1 MKLSRAIST
10 TRHESLTHSVPTL
23 LALLVLTLVV
33 PLRAQQQ
40 QEQPDSVKRERAK
53 AYVLDPLNVTATRTE
68 KRVFETPAPVAVLR
82 AEAIREKAPNTV
94 SDLFRDLPGLDVTGV
109 GTNQVRPVI
118 RGQRGQRV
126 LLVQDGLRL
135 NNSRRQ
141 QDFGELPGL
150 VDVNTVE
157 RVEVVRGPASV
168 LYGSDAIGGAI
179 NVITRTP
186 TDPGIHGTAGYRYST
201 ADNQNRLAASVAGQ
215 FGRLGLLAN
224 GALRRTDSY
233 DAPGGSFGD
242 ITLAGNTLVQD
253 TGVEDESAE
262 LYASYDIAVRH
273 QLSLRV
279 SHYSA
284 DNAGFGFVDPQAYAP
299 ELPIVRI
306 LYPYQRF
313 NKVSTRYESSGLRA
327 AVADRLQVVGYAQD
341 NDRRLDNN
349 VIVVPFPGASIDVH
363 SENFT
368 EVKTFGGRLEAAK
381 LIGGRVMLTY
391 GADLVEDRTENTDYS
406 TETYDGFGPPGSPPS
421 VVADSSPN
429 LPFARYRSLGVFA
442 QGELNIAPR
451 SSVILGLRYQN
462 TNARTKATPGLPDSL
477 AGATD
482 DDNAVVASANAII
495 GVTDQVSLVG
505 SVGQGFRSPNLIE
518 LFFSGPIPEVPGA
531 FLTRNPAL
539 KPERSLNIDLGLRY
553 RTGALALEGFFFVNT
568 VKDGIRIDSIG
579 TLTNGL
585 AEYQNVNVEELRYTG
600 VELGLNA
607 VLPLGFSV
615 GGSYTHLDSKDVLN
629 ENSPVGDT
637 YADKFSGT
645 VRYTH
650 PSDRF
655 FLEYDV
661 RVNGKRREADLGTFS
676 VLTELP
682 AFNTHSL
689 RGSVVV
695 WRPGTSTHRIGLG
708 ITNLSNALYA
718 EFSNAGFFRPEPK
731 RGVIMTY
738 DVSF

>member
-1 MKLSRAIST
+1 MKLSPVIST
-10 TRHESLTHSVPTL
+10 ARTDRLARHAAL
-23 LALLVLTLVV
+23 LAPLVIAFIV
-33 PLRAQQQ
+33 PLSAQQQ
-40 QEQPDSVKRERAK
+40 QEQTDSLKRERGQ
-53 AYVLDPLNVTATRTE
+53 AYLLDPLNVTATRSE

-82 AEAIREKAPNTV
+82 SAAIREKAPNTV
-94 SDLFRDLPGLDVTGV
+94 SDLFRGIAGLDVTGV

-126 LLVQDGLRL
+126 LLVQDGIRL

-141 QDFGELPGL
+141 QDFGEIPGL

-168 LYGSDAIGGAI
+168 LYGSDAIGGAV

-186 TDPGIHGTAGYRYST
+186 VGPGIHGTAGYRYSS
-201 ADNQNRLAASVAGQ
+201 ADNQNRLAASLTGQ
-215 FGRLGLLAN
+215 FGRFGFLAS
-224 GALRRTDSY
+224 GALRRTDPY
-233 DAPGGSFGD
+233 DAPGGSFGE
-242 ITLAGNTLVQD
+242 ISLAGNTQVQD
-253 TGVEDESAE
+253 TGVEDESGE
-262 LYASYDIAVRH
+262 LYASYDIAARH
-273 QLSLRV
+273 QVSLRV

-284 DNAGFGFVDPQAYAP
+284 DDAGFGFVDPQAYAP

-313 NKVSTRYESSGLRA
+313 NKVSARYQASGLGA
-327 AVADRLQVVGYAQD
+327 AVADRLQVVGHAQD

-349 VIVVPFPGASIDVH
+349 VLVVPFPGASIDVR

-368 EVKTFGGRLEAAK
+368 EVKTFGGRVEAAK
-381 LIGGRVMLTY
+381 LIGGRVTLTY

-406 TETYDGFGPPGSPPS
+406 TETYSGFGPPGTPPS
-421 VVADSSPN
+421 VVTDSAPN

-442 QGELNIAPR
+442 QGEISLAAR

-462 TNARTKATPGLPDSL
+462 TSARTKTTPGLPDSL

-482 DDNAVVASANAII
+482 NDEAVVASANAII
-495 GVTDQVSLVG
+495 GVSDHISLVG
-505 SVGQGFRSPNLIE
+505 TVGQGFRSPNLIE

-539 KPERSLNIDLGLRY
+539 KPERSLNVDLGVRY
-553 RTGALALEGFFFVNT
+553 RTGALSLEGFFFVNT
-568 VKDGIRIDSIG
+568 VRDGIRIDSIG
-579 TLTNGL
+579 TLPNGL
-585 AEYQNVNVEELRYTG
+585 AEYQNVNVEELRYAG
-600 VELGLNA
+600 IELGLDVA
-607 VLPLGFSV
+607 LPLGFTA
-615 GGSYTHLDSKDVLN
+615 GGNYTHLESKDVLN
-629 ENSPVGDT
+629 ENNPVGDT
-637 YADKFSGT
+637 YADKFSAAA
-645 VRYTH
+645 RYTH

-655 FLEYDV
+655 FIEYDV
-661 RVNGKRREADLGTFS
+661 RINGKRKEADLGTFS
-676 VLTELP
+676 ALTELP
-682 AFNTHSL
+682 SFSTHSL

-695 WRPGTSTHRIGLG
+695 WRPATSTHRIGLG
-708 ITNLSNALYA
+708 ITNLTNALYA

-731 RGVIMTY
+731 RGVIATY